1 MEAWA
6 AQDLPLVAA
15 DGGAGTVAEAQPPE
29 DDRPEAIQRL
39 QGEFLETI
47 FAVQEHFGDRDPSE
61 EEIQVFLR
69 QRMIDQGKS
78 PEEADRF
85 LATMGD
91 EPA

>member
-1 MEAWA
+1 MNEL
-6 AQDLPLVAA
+6 QIE
-15 DGGAGTVAEAQPPE
+15 DGARWSPPQLLSGA
-29 DDRPEAIQRL
+29 RSLRRRLWL

-47 FAVQEHFGDRDPSE
+47 FAVQEHFGNRDPSE
-61 EEIQVFLR
+61 EEIHAFLR

-78 PEEADRF
+78 AEEADRF